1 MGLISR
7 VSSRTYRD
15 SKYIKPKIMGGLQKK
30 STKNKKPNVL
40 KSLTKT
46 KKSSDKP
53 KNNNKKR
60 PTAVEKA
67 RKHFLEKKSANDKK
81 REQKNKERE
90 EALVRA
96 EKRREDK
103 AKLNKALGKK
113 SKKGQPM
120 MNVRMSHLLNKIEN
134 NPDRYG
140 MN

>member
-1 MGLISR
+1 MGDSSLESQ
-7 VSSRTYRD
+7 VELTDKYTTMGNSSR
-15 SKYIKPKIMGGLQKK
+15 SKNSKA
-30 STKNKKPNVL
+30 KKPNHL

-46 KKSSDKP
+46 KKDGGKP
-53 KNNNKKR
+53 STKKR

-67 RKHFLEKKSANDKK
+67 RKQFLAEKKTKDTK
-81 REQKNKERE
+81 REEKNKERE
-90 EALVRA
+90 AALARA

>member
-15 SKYIKPKIMGGLQKK
+15 SQYKNTMGGLQKK

-46 KKSSDKP
+46 KKSSEKP
-53 KNNNKKR
+53 KNNKKR

-67 RKHFLEKKSANDKK
+67 RKQFLEKKSANEKK

-90 EALVRA
+90 EALARA

-120 MNVRMSHLLNKIEN
+120 MNVRMSHLPNKIEN

>member
-1 MGLISR
+1 MG
-7 VSSRTYRD
+7 
-15 SKYIKPKIMGGLQKK
+15 
-30 STKNKKPNVL
+30 L

-46 KKSSDKP
+46 KKSSEKS
-53 KNNNKKR
+53 KQNKKR

-67 RKHFLEKKSANDKK
+67 RKQFLEKKSANEKK
-81 REQKNKERE
+81 KQQKNKERE
-90 EALVRA
+90 EALARA

-134 NPDRYG
+134 SPDRYG

>member
-1 MGLISR
+1 MG
-7 VSSRTYRD
+7 
-15 SKYIKPKIMGGLQKK
+15 
-30 STKNKKPNVL
+30 L

-46 KKSSDKP
+46 KKSSEKS
-53 KNNNKKR
+53 KQSKKR

-67 RKHFLEKKSANDKK
+67 RKQFLEKKSANEKK
-81 REQKNKERE
+81 KQQKNKERE
-90 EALVRA
+90 EALARA

-113 SKKGQPM
+113 IQKGQPM

-134 NPDRYG
+134 SPDRYG

>member
-15 SKYIKPKIMGGLQKK
+15 SKYILKIMGGLQKK
-30 STKNKKPNVL
+30 SPKNKKPNVL

-46 KKSSDKP
+46 KKSSEKP
-53 KNNNKKR
+53 KQNKKR

-67 RKHFLEKKSANDKK
+67 RKQYLEKKSANDKK

-90 EALVRA
+90 EALARA
-96 EKRREDK
+96 EKRREDQ
-103 AKLNKALGKK
+103 AKLNKALRKK

-120 MNVRMSHLLNKIEN
+120 MNVRMS
-134 NPDRYG
+134 
-140 MN
+140 

>member
-15 SKYIKPKIMGGLQKK
+15 SKNILKIMGGLQKK
-30 STKNKKPNVL
+30 STKHKKPNVL

-46 KKSSDKP
+46 KKSSEKP
-53 KNNNKKR
+53 KNKKR
-60 PTAVEKA
+60 PTAVDKA
-67 RKHFLEKKSANDKK
+67 RKQFLEKKSANDKK

-90 EALVRA
+90 EALARA

-113 SKKGQPM
+113 SKRGQPM
-120 MNVRMSHLLNKIEN
+120 MNVRMSHLLDKIEN

-140 MN
+140 M